1 MDVRS
6 ETIEVQTPGGRMPAH
21 LVRPAGVERA
31 PAVIVIQEAFGLN
44 AHIKDVARRLA
55 VEGYVT
61 LAPDLYHRGGAGRT
75 AGYDQLPKAIEMM
88 MALKDDDV
96 VADVAAA
103 VAELQRRP
111 EVRADRI
118 GITGFCM
125 GGRVSYLV
133 ACALPDE
140 IKAAVPYYGG
150 GIPVERTPTLQA
162 PVLAFFGENDPYIPL
177 DHVEKLRAEARR
189 TGKNVEIVVYPKAP
203 HGFFCEERDSYRA
216 DAAADAW
223 KRTLAFLKTHLG

>member
-1 MDVRS
+1 
-6 ETIEVQTPGGRMPAH
+6 
-21 LVRPAGVERA
+21 
-31 PAVIVIQEAFGLN
+31 
-44 AHIKDVARRLA
+44 
-55 VEGYVT
+55 
-61 LAPDLYHRGGAGRT
+61 
-75 AGYDQLPKAIEMM
+75 MM